1 MENVI
6 KGSAVDFEKVA
17 SLDGTYVLN
26 KFVSEHDKKTRRSG
40 SIEEFD
46 ESDIVAYE
54 NKKNRLGRPM
64 NGGDGQNKK

>member
-26 KFVSEHDKKTRRSG
+26 KFATEDRKGRRSA

-46 ESDIVAYE
+46 ETDIVAYE
-54 NKKNRLGRPM
+54 NKKSRLGRPM
-64 NGGDGQNKK
+64 NGGEGQNKK